1 MFVCDG
7 SMEVHNAVRCAGHA
21 PPIIFQV
28 HMELKSGMVPH
39 THMYRVNASLN
50 CISPP
55 KCASINPKKRNTD
68 RDEEHCIS
76 VAVQLISEIRWRP
89 FREMRTESE
98 SWRKGEG
105 ESAQPK
111 VMGQMLKER
120 QARRQ
125 RQKHSHKIGGRDSFG
140 SVCLSHFLY
149 SIPL

>member
-1 MFVCDG
+1 MCRTCTSLHFSSTHG
-7 SMEVHNAVRCAGHA
+7 SKKWHGATHSHA
-21 PPIIFQV
+21 HSECFIKLHLSSQMCLHKP
-28 HMELKSGMVPH
+28 
-39 THMYRVNASLN
+39 
-50 CISPP
+50 
-55 KCASINPKKRNTD
+55 PKKRNTD
-68 RDEEHCIS
+68 RDEDHCIS

-98 SWRKGEG
+98 SWRKGER

-125 RQKHSHKIGGRDSFG
+125 TQKHSHKIRGRDSFG

-149 SIPL
+149 YVRL